1 MKKHC
6 PKSIHKG
13 DKKESQYRRSLA
25 TTNGISTFYHISID
39 TEIKEFVALWEEIV
53 EVLRN
58 IDDEDQITW
67 RWTSDREYTTSNTY
81 NIQLTRN

>member
-1 MKKHC
+1 M
-6 PKSIHKG
+6 
-13 DKKESQYRRSLA
+13 
-25 TTNGISTFYHISID
+25 SID

-81 NIQLTRN
+81 NIQFIRN